1 MVLEVVKK
9 HTICRR
15 EYSHS
20 NCQPNSK
27 YSNSELRKNMKNNKL
42 YIGLAGIAIAMTLPS
57 CESDYLQLTP
67 ETSVSSG
74 TMAEET
80 IAAKMGIYGI
90 CNAMQTQYYETG
102 YNQYSGEAFINTVF
116 NDAFGPDY
124 ICSLWQSSWGASQY
138 NWEAMENERGTINS
152 YPWNYCYNIIGLANG
167 VLDGVDNGNGSQ
179 AEKDFIKAQALTF
192 RAHGYEKLLRWYA
205 PRWKD
210 SKNGEAYCVVL
221 RLTSGTNDLP
231 IVTMNQVLD
240 QIYADLDEAIKLYTS
255 SKGKRTYKWEPDIA
269 VAQGVYARTALI
281 KNDWKKAQ
289 EMAHAAREN
298 YPVADLK
305 TYFAGFVNDTNDNI
319 WSQDT
324 DESHIYYWTWGVNYS
339 CNGNHIFT
347 WGTAAGAISLDLYN
361 ALDPNDQRRQLYFTP
376 DKIEQLDPSF
386 NPAGLS
392 ASSFWDPALVN
403 STNLLDCAAAPGK
416 PSQSDPNAKWG
427 LVNIAAGWSAKEA
440 FEINTCETD
449 YGYYPYFQI
458 TNEDTGCDLKFYN
471 NGNSIYSQM
480 STIQLGAQYKFY
492 SNSPYGTSAYP
503 FMRASEMCITEAEAA
518 YMAGDMATAIACLT
532 ELNSKRIPGY
542 SCTNTGDALLDE
554 IRLTRRIELW
564 GEGQNWSDFKRW
576 NLPLVRRAWVA
587 NDPTSGNY
595 MPGYAV
601 SRDVDYAHGWMF
613 TLPSSESDYN
623 SAIDRNLLYK

>member
-1 MVLEVVKK
+1 
-9 HTICRR
+9 
-15 EYSHS
+15 
-20 NCQPNSK
+20 
-27 YSNSELRKNMKNNKL
+27 MKNNKL

-305 TYFAGFVNDTNDNI
+305 TYFAGFVNDTNDN
-319 WSQDT
+319 
-324 DESHIYYWTWGVNYS
+324 
-339 CNGNHIFT
+339 
-347 WGTAAGAISLDLYN
+347 
-361 ALDPNDQRRQLYFTP
+361 
-376 DKIEQLDPSF
+376 
-386 NPAGLS
+386 
-392 ASSFWDPALVN
+392 
-403 STNLLDCAAAPGK
+403 
-416 PSQSDPNAKWG
+416 
-427 LVNIAAGWSAKEA
+427 
-440 FEINTCETD
+440 
-449 YGYYPYFQI
+449 
-458 TNEDTGCDLKFYN
+458 
-471 NGNSIYSQM
+471 
-480 STIQLGAQYKFY
+480 
-492 SNSPYGTSAYP
+492 
-503 FMRASEMCITEAEAA
+503 
-518 YMAGDMATAIACLT
+518 
-532 ELNSKRIPGY
+532 
-542 SCTNTGDALLDE
+542 
-554 IRLTRRIELW
+554 
-564 GEGQNWSDFKRW
+564 
-576 NLPLVRRAWVA
+576 
-587 NDPTSGNY
+587 
-595 MPGYAV
+595 
-601 SRDVDYAHGWMF
+601 
-613 TLPSSESDYN
+613 
-623 SAIDRNLLYK
+623 